1 MWRYVFL
8 AGVIGVSVAQ
18 APAFFFEKVVDSR
31 ENTKSQHVSQPER
44 PSDNTNQNIASV
56 NSRKQNLAQVS
67 SSGRKVRIKAGH
79 GGHYYAEVRMNNRT
93 VNVLVDTG
101 ATMVAINET
110 AARKIGIRLKSSD
123 FNRKV
128 NTANG
133 TTKMALATIREI
145 RIGNIR
151 VQNVRAGVLRDSA
164 LSTTL
169 LGMSFLN
176 QLKRFGVSNQTLL
189 LEQ

>member
-1 MWRYVFL
+1 MWRIVFL
-8 AGVIGVSVAQ
+8 AGLLGVSVAQ
-18 APAFFFEKVVDSR
+18 APTFFEKVVDSR
-31 ENTKSQHVSQPER
+31 ENSKAQQGTNLARKSKNS
-44 PSDNTNQNIASV
+44 NQTIAAL
-56 NSRKQNLAQVS
+56 NSRQARPVRVS
-67 SSGRKVRIKAGH
+67 TSGRKVRIKAGH
-79 GGHYYAEVRMNNRT
+79 GGHYYTQVRMNNRT
-93 VNVLVDTG
+93 VKVLVDTG

-110 AARKIGIRLKSSD
+110 TARKIGIRLKSSD
-123 FNRKV
+123 FKYTV

-133 TTKMALATIREI
+133 PTKMAAATIKEI

-151 VQNVRAGVLRDSA
+151 VSNVRAGVSRDSA

-176 QLKRFGVSNQTLL
+176 QLKRFEVTNQTLL

>member
-1 MWRYVFL
+1 MLRNVIL
-8 AGVIGVSVAQ
+8 AGVVAVSVTQ
-18 APAFFFEKVVDSR
+18 APTLFEKVVDSR
-31 ENTKSQHVSQPER
+31 ENSKSQHSSQHQR
-44 PSDNTNQNIASV
+44 QSDNTNQKLASID
-56 NSRKQNLAQVS
+56 SRQQPSAQVS
-67 SSGRKVRIKAGH
+67 TSGRKVRIKAGH
-79 GGHYYAEVRMNNRT
+79 GGHYFTLVRMNNRA
-93 VNVLVDTG
+93 VKVLVDTG

-110 AARKIGIRLKSSD
+110 TARKIGIRLKSSD

-133 TTKMALATIREI
+133 TAKMALATIREI

-151 VQNVRAGVLRDSA
+151 VHNVRAGVLRDSA

>member
-1 MWRYVFL
+1 MLRYVFL
-8 AGVIGVSVAQ
+8 AGLLGVSVAQ
-18 APAFFFEKVVDSR
+18 APAFFEKVVESR
-31 ENTKSQHVSQPER
+31 ETSKTQHTAQTGRRSSNKNQEIAALNARSQKP
-44 PSDNTNQNIASV
+44 
-56 NSRKQNLAQVS
+56 AQIS
-67 SSGRKVRIKAGH
+67 TSGRKVRIKAGH
-79 GGHYYAEVRMNNRT
+79 GGHFYTEVRMNNRT
-93 VNVLVDTG
+93 VKVLVDTG

-110 AARKIGIRLKSSD
+110 TARKIGIRLKASD
-123 FNRKV
+123 FKYKV

-133 TTKMALATIREI
+133 VAKMAAATIKEI

-151 VQNVRAGVLRDSA
+151 VQNVRAGVSRDGA

>member
-8 AGVIGVSVAQ
+8 AGVVAVSVAQ
-18 APAFFFEKVVDSR
+18 APAFFEKVVASR
-31 ENTKSQHVSQPER
+31 ENSNSQHISQSER
-44 PSDNTNQNIASV
+44 QSKNTNKKIATV
-56 NSRKQNLAQVS
+56 NPPKQKSAQVS

-79 GGHYYAEVRMNNRT
+79 GGHYYTEVRMNNRT
-93 VNVLVDTG
+93 VKVLVDTG

-110 AARKIGIRLKSSD
+110 TARKIGIRLKSSD
-123 FNRKV
+123 FKYKV

-133 TTKMALATIREI
+133 VAYMAAATIREI

-151 VQNVRAGVLRDSA
+151 VQNVRAGVSRDSA

>member
-8 AGVIGVSVAQ
+8 AGVMGVSVAQ
-18 APAFFFEKVVDSR
+18 APAFFEKVVDSR
-31 ENTKSQHVSQPER
+31 DNSNIQHASRPER
-44 PSDNTNQNIASV
+44 QSDNANQKTASL
-56 NSRKQNLAQVS
+56 NNWKQKPVQVS

-79 GGHYYAEVRMNNRT
+79 GGHYFTEVRMNNRP
-93 VNVLVDTG
+93 VKVLVDTG
-101 ATMVAINET
+101 ATMVAINQT
-110 AARKIGIRLKSSD
+110 TARKIGIRLKSSD
-123 FNRKV
+123 FKHKV

-133 TTKMALATIREI
+133 AAKMAAATIRDI

-164 LSTTL
+164 LTTTL

>member
-18 APAFFFEKVVDSR
+18 APAFFEKVVDSR
-31 ENTKSQHVSQPER
+31 ENSKTQHISQSER
-44 PSDNTNQNIASV
+44 PSDNTGTKIASV
-56 NSRKQNLAQVS
+56 SSRKQKPAQVL
-67 SSGRKVRIKAGH
+67 SSGRKVQIKAGH
-79 GGHYYAEVRMNNRT
+79 GGHYFTEVRMNNRT
-93 VNVLVDTG
+93 VKVLVDTG

-110 AARKIGIRLKSSD
+110 TARKIGIRLKSSD
-123 FNRKV
+123 FKYKV

-133 TTKMALATIREI
+133 TAKMANATIREI

-151 VQNVRAGVLRDSA
+151 VQNVRAGILRDSA